1 MSVLALATNDEGA
14 KARLAQWPDNLSAR
28 LSAAFVDIGATLQ
41 AAVEAK
47 LDGGA
52 VRAGS
57 GRLRS
62 AVTVA
67 VDESSAAV
75 GLDLAVAPYGAAL
88 EFGASIPAQLIA
100 ARNARALAFVVGG
113 NKVFA
118 KRAMRP
124 AYTLPPHSFLR
135 TALEETQ
142 AGLLVQLNDAVSE
155 AARA

>member
-1 MSVLALATNDEGA
+1 MSLLALETNDEGA
-14 KARLAQWPDNLSAR
+14 RARLTQWPDGLSAR
-28 LSAAFVDIGATLQ
+28 LSVAFVDIGATLQ

-67 VDESSAAV
+67 VDESSAEV
-75 GLDLAVAPYGAAL
+75 GLDLAAAPYGAAL
-88 EFGASIPAQLIA
+88 EFGASIPAQLMA
-100 ARNARALAFVVGG
+100 AKTARALAFVVGG

-118 KRAMRP
+118 KQVMRP
-124 AYTLPPHSFLR
+124 AFTLAPHSFLR
-135 TALEETQ
+135 AALEETRS
-142 AGLLVQLNDAVSE
+142 GLLAQLDDAVSE
-155 AARA
+155 AAQT